1 MALTIFLAQQNSVI
15 MGNRKFKL
23 GRHNKNE
30 EIRSNPK
37 KVGRPKKIIN
47 PKEFRN
53 EPKVACNDASQRIKD
68 IDVSGTLPE
77 GCMGVASQ

>member
-37 KVGRPKKIIN
+37 KVGRPKKVKFVIQVYDIN
-47 PKEFRN
+47 KTKPDHQSK
-53 EPKVACNDASQRIKD
+53 RI
-68 IDVSGTLPE
+68 P
-77 GCMGVASQ
+77 Q